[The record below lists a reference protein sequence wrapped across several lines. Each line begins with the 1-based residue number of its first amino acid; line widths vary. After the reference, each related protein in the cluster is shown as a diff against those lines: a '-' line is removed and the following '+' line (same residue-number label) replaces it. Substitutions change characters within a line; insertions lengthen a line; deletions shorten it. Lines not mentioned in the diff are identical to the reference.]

1 MPRNRKN
8 TESLSLLTK
17 KIKIYQLMQLHTK
30 NYMNC
35 SPHRK
40 KWDSWKPRLNNVMK
54 IQQKRRRQILHR
66 QGLLLLLSMKELIL
80 INQLLNLTLALTY
93 FYCCST
99 DPCVAIFND
108 ELQQDVDRSI
118 IWNHISNLT
127 GSPIGQEE
135 AMLW

>member
-1 MPRNRKN
+1 
-8 TESLSLLTK
+8 
-17 KIKIYQLMQLHTK
+17 
-30 NYMNC
+30 
-35 SPHRK
+35 
-40 KWDSWKPRLNNVMK
+40 MK

-135 AMLW
+135 AML